1 MTNPIVP
8 AAVSLAAKRGF
19 TRTFTQSL
27 ASFIPIT
34 AIAIPTTGD
43 ALYGIGLGVAGA
55 IVSAG
60 LAGGASYLSI
70 ISNGIPKD
78 YADATLVE
86 QSQLPDIDQLGDQ
99 EAAVSRVLLRRDL
112 KGE

>member
-19 TRTFTQSL
+19 TRTFTQTL
-27 ASFIPIT
+27 ASFIPIA

-55 IVSAG
+55 IASAA

-86 QSQLPDIDQLGDQ
+86 QAVATPTEAAADQD
-99 EAAVSRVLLRRDL
+99 AAVSRVLLRRDL
-112 KGE
+112 RG